1 MKIEIESKHTQDGSE
16 YYEWNLID
24 GPDGIDHARGY
35 ATDLIVAFSKLIE
48 WRERISADY
57 AAEVTADLNTLNEFS
72 QQNETDCGP
81 TG

>member
-16 YYEWNLID
+16 YYEWSLFD

-48 WRERISADY
+48 WRERIAADY
-57 AAEVTADLNTLNEFS
+57 TQDTENQS
-72 QQNETDCGP
+72 NETDR
-81 TG
+81 

>member
-1 MKIEIESKHTQDGSE
+1 MKIEIESKRTQDGAE

-48 WRERISADY
+48 WRERIAADY
-57 AAEVTADLNTLNEFS
+57 TQDTENQS
-72 QQNETDCGP
+72 NETDR
-81 TG
+81 